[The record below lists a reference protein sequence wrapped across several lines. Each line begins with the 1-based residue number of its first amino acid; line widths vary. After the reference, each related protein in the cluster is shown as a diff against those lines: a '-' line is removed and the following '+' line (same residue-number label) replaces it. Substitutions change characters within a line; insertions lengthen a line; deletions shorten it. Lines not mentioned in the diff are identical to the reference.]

1 MVDNTVPQTHMVL
14 YEAPDG
20 SFQMD
25 IRLENDT
32 LWLTQAHLAELFG
45 TTTQNITQHV
55 KQIVQDQE
63 LVAEATCK
71 KILQVRQ
78 EGSRNVKREVLH
90 YNLDMAISVGYRV
103 TSVRATQFRI
113 WTTNILRE
121 YLVKGFVMNDARLK
135 EPEASPYFDE
145 LLERIRDIRASEK
158 MFYHKVRDVFAATST
173 DYQKDASEAR
183 EFFKTIQNKL
193 LYAVTNL
200 RAAELI
206 VDRADATHTT
216 MGLTNYKGSQVR
228 KQDIHTAENY
238 LSQDELTELNRLTT
252 MYLDYAETKAQ
263 RRQTITVAE
272 WIEQTQKFLDFND
285 YPASDGPGKMS
296 NKAMKT
302 IVDDVYNTYDSGR
315 RTAETELSERQA
327 TTELNE
333 ITHQVNG
340 INRRDTP

>member
-1 MVDNTVPQTHMVL
+1 MADDTVPQTHMVL

-78 EGSRNVKREVLH
+78 EGSRSVKREVLH

-113 WTTNILRE
+113 WATNILRE

-158 MFYHKVRDVFAATST
+158 LFYHKVCDVFAATSA
-173 DYQKDASEAR
+173 DYQKDASQAR

-206 VDRADATHTT
+206 VDRADAAHAT
-216 MGLTNYKGSQVR
+216 MGLTNYKGSKVR
-228 KQDIHTAENY
+228 KQDIHTAKNY
-238 LSQDELTELNRLTT
+238 LTQAELNRLTT

-263 RRQTITVAE
+263 RRQTITMAE
-272 WIEQTQKFLDFND
+272 WIEQTEKFLDFND

-315 RTAETELSERQA
+315 RTAEKELSEQQA
-327 TTELNE
+327 TTEPNELTRHVTKLNRKE
-333 ITHQVNG
+333 N
-340 INRRDTP
+340 P